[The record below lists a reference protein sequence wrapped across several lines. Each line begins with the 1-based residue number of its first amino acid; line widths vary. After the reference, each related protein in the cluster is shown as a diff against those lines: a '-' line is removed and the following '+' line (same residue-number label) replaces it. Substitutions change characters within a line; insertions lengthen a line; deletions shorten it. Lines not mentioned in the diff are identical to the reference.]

1 MTFDLLTYLLTYL
14 FLQYSKQRK
23 TIDAPQS
30 SVTYSLI
37 RLEPTF
43 KLFFIFYAGFLKC
56 RFGWQISRN
65 SALFMLS
72 HTAAQL
78 KLHAMHGLLQT
89 DVGLYVILNLVEVEK
104 A

>member
-1 MTFDLLTYLLTYL
+1 
-14 FLQYSKQRK
+14 
-23 TIDAPQS
+23 
-30 SVTYSLI
+30 
-37 RLEPTF
+37 
-43 KLFFIFYAGFLKC
+43 
-56 RFGWQISRN
+56 
-65 SALFMLS
+65 MLC